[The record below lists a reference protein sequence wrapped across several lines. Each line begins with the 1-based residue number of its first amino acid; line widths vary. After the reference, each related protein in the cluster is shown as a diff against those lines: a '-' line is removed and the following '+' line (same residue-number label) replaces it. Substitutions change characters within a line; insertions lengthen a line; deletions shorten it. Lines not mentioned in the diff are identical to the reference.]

1 LGDTGLE
8 SVHGSGN
15 YAVDEKTSGGLIT
28 RKGLIVVV
36 TLELHHLIDKS
47 LVGEGRHREDLIE
60 ISGPNRISVFVSMT
74 TIKFDR
80 IFIHQNGHVI
90 DYLLVR
96 LSLFLDDSRVIHTF
110 RLFNLC

>member
-1 LGDTGLE
+1 MGDTGLE

-15 YAVDEKTSGGLIT
+15 DAVDEKTSGGLIT

-36 TLELHHLIDKS
+36 SLELHHLIDKS
-47 LVGEGRHREDLIE
+47 LVGEGSHREDLIE
-60 ISGPNRISVFVSMT
+60 ISSPNGISVFVSMS

-80 IFIHQNGHVI
+80 ILIHQNGHVI

-96 LSLFLDDSRVIHTF
+96 LSLFLNDSRVIHTF